1 MTGAHRT
8 VAIAA
13 ALLTAAA
20 AAGSGAS
27 AEGTSVHAGEVHLG
41 ATHKYTEHPKE
52 KPTSGKALRADVR
65 ISILHVHSGWTHLRS
80 VLATA
85 ARRLARLP
93 SVVLLG

>member
-1 MTGAHRT
+1 MTGAAHRT

-65 ISILHVHSGWTHLRS
+65 ISILHMLRS
-80 VLATA
+80 VSPAYLSYSANA
-85 ARRLARLP
+85 LPRRR
-93 SVVLLG
+93 ST